1 MPFIRAHSRLEVEE
15 NYNYVPLTL
24 DHQKKEIMKYLCM
37 AYEEESKLDALSQSE
52 WTALRAETLNYVDE
66 LKKGG
71 YLIAAEPLQSVRTAA
86 TVRVRNGKISITD
99 GPFAETKETLGGFFL
114 IEARDMNEAIQVASR
129 WPSARLGSIEVRPI
143 EAGLNEDKRYA

>member
-1 MPFIRAHSRLEVEE
+1 M
-15 NYNYVPLTL
+15 
-24 DHQKKEIMKYLCM
+24 KKEIMKYLCM

-99 GPFAETKETLGGFFL
+99 GPFAETQETLGGFFL
-114 IEARDMNEAIQVASR
+114 IEAIDMNEAIQVASR

-143 EAGLNEDKRYA
+143 EAGLKEDKRYA

>member
-1 MPFIRAHSRLEVEE
+1 M
-15 NYNYVPLTL
+15 
-24 DHQKKEIMKYLCM
+24 KKEIMKYLCM

-114 IEARDMNEAIQVASR
+114 IEAIDMNEAIQVASR

-143 EAGLNEDKRYA
+143 EAGLREDKRYA